1 MKKIVGILFAAV
13 LAALL
18 TGCTNTG
25 SKFTVT
31 GGGVESVH
39 LGSPITAVANLTF
52 SNPSYKVEVS
62 NVSGVVKSGKSPLLN
77 VSAEDFTIPARSETT
92 VRIPVQASMAPGVG
106 LLKIMS
112 IAGSN
117 NFDDL
122 VVDLTFTASGLLGI
136 KRTRTLENI
145 PVKDIVGLL

>member
-18 TGCTNTG
+18 TGCSNTG

-62 NVSGVVKSGKSPLLN
+62 NVSGVVRSGESPLLN
-77 VSAEDFTIPARSETT
+77 VSADDFTIPARSETT
-92 VRIPVQASMAPGVG
+92 VGIPVQASLAPCVG
-106 LLKIMS
+106 LLRIMS
-112 IAGSN
+112 IMRGGDM
-117 NFDDL
+117 DDL
-122 VVDLTFTASGLLGI
+122 VVDLTFTASGFLGI
-136 KRTRTLENI
+136 KKTKTLENI